1 MENINNTNVTEK
13 RVTLSDKTKD
23 AVSYAFMVGPY
34 FLMFAVF
41 IVLPIL
47 IAVVLSFTY
56 FDTIN
61 SPEFIGFDNYIN
73 IFTTDAEFSRYILP
87 NTLKYAFIV
96 GPIGFSLSFFMA
108 WVLAQLPAGPRK
120 YFALLLYTPSMVG
133 PILVA
138 ILWKSIFSGNESGYL
153 NVFLL
158 SMEFIDKPIQFLQ
171 SPEYL
176 LNIMIF
182 VSLWSSMGIGFL
194 SMLAGVLNTNKDLYE
209 AGKIDGIRNR
219 FQEIFY
225 ITIPSMKPQM
235 LFGSVMAIVG
245 AFSMGEIGV
254 QLSGANPTPQYSG
267 SLIVN
272 HIADYGFLRSNMGYA
287 AALSV
292 ILFIIIFAFSRL
304 GHILFSER
312 D

>member
-1 MENINNTNVTEK
+1 MEDTVKKESTFWLFN
-13 RVTLSDKTKD
+13 LSDKTKD
-23 AVSYAFMVGPY
+23 LLSYILMVGPY
-34 FLMFAVF
+34 FLMFATF
-41 IVLPIL
+41 IILPIL

-61 SPEFIGFDNYIN
+61 TPEFVGFDNYVR
-73 IFTTDAEFSRYILP
+73 IFTTDAEFSKYILP

-96 GPIGFSLSFFMA
+96 GPIGFALSFFMA
-108 WVLAQLPAGPRK
+108 WVLAQIPAGPRK
-120 YFALLLYTPSMVG
+120 YFALFLYTPSMVG
-133 PILVA
+133 PILVT
-138 ILWKSIFSGNESGYL
+138 ILWKSIFSGNENGIL
-153 NVFLL
+153 NAILL
-158 SMEFIDKPIQFLQ
+158 DFDLIDYPIQFLQ

-182 VSLWSSMGIGFL
+182 VALWSSMGIGFL

-245 AFSMGEIGV
+245 AFSMADIGV
-254 QLSGANPTPQYSG
+254 QLSGSNPTPQYSG

-272 HIADYGFLRSNMGYA
+272 HIQDYGFLRSNMGYA

-292 ILFIIIFAFSRL
+292 LLFFIIFGFARL
-304 GHILFSER
+304 GNVLFAER

>member
-1 MENINNTNVTEK
+1 MDMVNVDKVKVK
-13 RVTLSDKTKD
+13 RIHLSDKAKD
-23 AVSYAFMVGPY
+23 ALSYTLMVGPY
-34 FLMFAVF
+34 FLMFFVF
-41 IVLPIL
+41 IILPIL

-61 SPEFIGFDNYIN
+61 TPSFVGFKNYIN
-73 IFTTDAEFSRYILP
+73 IFTSDPEFAKYILP

-96 GPIGFSLSFFMA
+96 GPIGFALSFFMA
-108 WVLAQLPAGPRK
+108 WILSQLPSGPRK
-120 YFALLLYTPSMVG
+120 YLALLLYTPSMVG

-138 ILWKSIFSGNESGYL
+138 ILWRSIFSGSENGYL
-153 NVFLL
+153 NAVLI
-158 SMEFIDKPIQFLQ
+158 SMDFIDKPIQFLQ

-194 SMLAGVLNTNKDLYE
+194 SMLAGILNTNKELYE
-209 AGKIDGIRNR
+209 AGKIDGVRNR

-225 ITIPSMKPQM
+225 ITIPSMRPQM

-245 AFSMGEIGV
+245 AFSMGDIGV

-272 HIADYGFLRSNMGYA
+272 HIADYGYLRSDMGYA

-292 ILFIIIFAFSRL
+292 ILFLIILAFSGLGRL
-304 GHILFSER
+304 LFAER

>member
-1 MENINNTNVTEK
+1 MEIVNKDILKTK
-13 RVTLSDKTKD
+13 KFHISDKAKD
-23 AVSYAFMVGPY
+23 ALSYTLMVGPY
-34 FLMFAVF
+34 FLMFFVF
-41 IVLPIL
+41 IILPIL

-61 SPEFIGFDNYIN
+61 TPEFIGFKNYIN
-73 IFTTDAEFSRYILP
+73 IFTTDPEFAKYILP

-108 WVLAQLPAGPRK
+108 WVLAQLPSGPRK
-120 YFALLLYTPSMVG
+120 YLALLLYTPSMVG

-138 ILWKSIFSGNESGYL
+138 ILWRSIFSGSENGYL
-153 NVFLL
+153 NAILL
-158 SMEFIDKPIQFLQ
+158 SLDFIDKPIQFLQ

-194 SMLAGVLNTNKDLYE
+194 SMLAGILNTNKELYE

-219 FQEIFY
+219 FQEIFH

-245 AFSMGEIGV
+245 AFSMGDIGV

-272 HIADYGFLRSNMGYA
+272 HIADHGYLRNNMGYA

-292 ILFIIIFAFSRL
+292 ILFFIIFAFSAL
-304 GHILFSER
+304 GRILFAER

>member
-1 MENINNTNVTEK
+1 MEEVVNTPEK
-13 RVTLSDKTKD
+13 KKPRLSDKTKD
-23 AVSYAFMVGPY
+23 LLSYILMVGPY
-34 FLMFAVF
+34 FTMFSVF

-47 IAVVLSFTY
+47 IAIVLSFTY

-61 SPEFIGFDNYIN
+61 PPQFIGFNNYIR
-73 IFTTDAEFSRYILP
+73 IFTTDAEFTKYILP

-96 GPIGFSLSFFMA
+96 GPVGFMLSFFMA

-138 ILWKSIFSGNESGYL
+138 ILWRSIFSGNENGYL
-153 NVFLL
+153 NAFLL
-158 SMEFIDKPIQFLQ
+158 NYDFIESPIQFLQ

-194 SMLAGVLNTNKDLYE
+194 SMLAGVLNTNKELYE

-245 AFSMGEIGV
+245 AFSLGEIGV

-272 HIADYGFLRSNMGYA
+272 HIADYGYLRSNMGYA

-292 ILFIIIFAFSRL
+292 ILFLIIFAFARL
-304 GHILFSER
+304 GNVLFAEKH
-312 D
+312 

>member
-1 MENINNTNVTEK
+1 MDDVMTTEAPK
-13 RVTLSDKTKD
+13 VKNRLSDKTKD
-23 AVSYAFMVGPY
+23 LLSYILMVGPY
-34 FLMFAVF
+34 FTMFTVF
-41 IVLPIL
+41 IVVPIL
-47 IAVVLSFTY
+47 IAIVLSFTY

-61 SPEFIGFDNYIN
+61 PPQFVGFNNYIR
-73 IFTTDAEFSRYILP
+73 IFTTDAEFTKYILP

-96 GPIGFSLSFFMA
+96 GPIGFSLAFFMA

-120 YFALLLYTPSMVG
+120 YFALILYTPSMVG

-138 ILWKSIFSGNESGYL
+138 ILWRSIFSGNENGYL
-153 NVFLL
+153 NAFLL
-158 SMEFIDKPIQFLQ
+158 SYDFIEKPIQFLQ

-194 SMLAGVLNTNKDLYE
+194 SMLAGVLNTNKELYE

-272 HIADYGFLRSNMGYA
+272 HIADYGYLRSNMGYA

-292 ILFIIIFAFSRL
+292 LLFLIIFAFARL
-304 GHILFSER
+304 GNVLFSEKN
-312 D
+312 

>member
-1 MENINNTNVTEK
+1 MENVKKVTIEK
-13 RVTLSDKTKD
+13 KQFQLTDKVKD
-23 AVSYAFMVGPY
+23 AFSYALMVGPY
-34 FLMFAVF
+34 FLMFSVF

-47 IAVVLSFTY
+47 IAMVLSFTY

-61 SPEFIGFDNYIN
+61 TPEFIGFDNYIN
-73 IFTTDAEFSRYILP
+73 IFTTDAEFARYILP

-96 GPIGFSLSFFMA
+96 GPVGFSLSFFMA
-108 WVLAQLPAGPRK
+108 WVLAQLPSGPRK

-138 ILWKSIFSGNESGYL
+138 ILWRSIFSGSESGHL
-153 NVFLL
+153 NAFLM
-158 SMEFIDKPIQFLQ
+158 SWDFIDKPIQFLQ
-171 SPEYL
+171 SPDYL

-194 SMLAGVLNTNKDLYE
+194 SMLAGILNTNKELYE

-287 AALSV
+287 SALSV

-304 GHILFSER
+304 GHVLFAER

>member
-1 MENINNTNVTEK
+1 MEMVNIDKAKVK
-13 RVTLSDKTKD
+13 RFQLSDKIKD
-23 AVSYAFMVGPY
+23 ALSYTLMVGPY
-34 FLMFAVF
+34 FLMFFVF

-47 IAVVLSFTY
+47 IAIILSFTY

-61 SPEFIGFDNYIN
+61 TPSFVGFNNYIN
-73 IFTTDAEFSRYILP
+73 VFTTDVEFAKYILP

-108 WVLAQLPAGPRK
+108 WILAQLPSGPRK
-120 YFALLLYTPSMVG
+120 YLALLLYTPSMVG

-138 ILWKSIFSGNESGYL
+138 ILWRSIFSGSENGYL
-153 NVFLL
+153 NALL
-158 SMEFIDKPIQFLQ
+158 ISLDFIDKPIQFLQ

-194 SMLAGVLNTNKDLYE
+194 SMLAGILNTNKELYE
-209 AGKIDGIRNR
+209 AGKIDGVRNR

-225 ITIPSMKPQM
+225 ITIPSMRPQM

-245 AFSMGEIGV
+245 AFSMGDIGV

-272 HIADYGFLRSNMGYA
+272 HIADYGFLRSDMGYA

-292 ILFIIIFAFSRL
+292 ILFLIILAFSGL
-304 GHILFSER
+304 GRVLFAER

>member
-1 MENINNTNVTEK
+1 MEKVKTEK
-13 RVTLSDKTKD
+13 TSHWRFNLSDKTKD
-23 AVSYAFMVGPY
+23 ALSYTLMVGPY
-34 FLMFAVF
+34 FLMFLVF

-61 SPEFIGFDNYIN
+61 TPEWVGFDNYIN
-73 IFTTDAEFSRYILP
+73 IFTTDAEFAKYILP

-96 GPIGFSLSFFMA
+96 GPVGFALSFLMA
-108 WVLAQLPAGPRK
+108 WILAQLPSGPRK
-120 YFALLLYTPSMVG
+120 YLALLLYTPSMVG

-138 ILWKSIFSGNESGYL
+138 ILWKNLFSGNEAGYI
-153 NVFLL
+153 NAILL
-158 SMEFIDKPIQFLQ
+158 SMDLIDDPIQFLQ

-194 SMLAGVLNTNKDLYE
+194 SMLAGILNTNKELYE

-219 FQEIFY
+219 FQEIFH
-225 ITIPSMKPQM
+225 ITIPSMRPQM

-272 HIADYGFLRSNMGYA
+272 HIADYGYLRSNMGYA

-292 ILFIIIFAFSRL
+292 LLFLMIFAFSAL
-304 GHILFSER
+304 GRALFGER
-312 D
+312 N